1 MVTKNKTTKKTYS
14 KKYVAMRHLENLIE
28 KRYNILAIIILIF
41 MLILLSSLFY
51 VQVIKKN
58 YYQTKLDD
66 SNSSAVYGD
75 SAPRG
80 RIYDRKGRV
89 IVDNK
94 AVKVIYYTK
103 KNGVSSTDE
112 IDLAYK
118 VADMIDVDYSTLHS
132 TNIKEFWLANNKDEA
147 NNRVTDDEYKQLK
160 ERKITNEEIDAIK
173 LARVT
178 DEDIKNYT
186 SRDKEAAYIYYLMNK
201 GYATDEKNI
210 KTDATDKEYALIAEN
225 IDELEGFNVKLSWER
240 YYPYGNTFRTIL
252 GNVSDNG
259 IPAELKDYYLNLGY
273 DLNDRVG
280 TSYIEY
286 QYDSVLKGTKNK
298 YQVDNNG
305 DLELVEEGKRGNDIV
320 LSIDIVL
327 QQEVEKILEA
337 EVKYSIQN
345 ENMIY
350 YNRSFAIIQEPS
362 TGEIL
367 AMAGVQVLKDG
378 DTYKDYD
385 YSAGIVTQPVTVGS
399 AVKGAS
405 HIVGYNTGAL
415 QIGEVRKDGCIKIA
429 STPIKCSWT
438 TLGTLDDIG
447 ALKESSNVYQFYTAI
462 NVGKGHYVEN
472 QPLTIDETAFDT
484 YRNTFAQFGLGVSTG
499 IDLPVESLGYKGT
512 SRLPGHLLDFAIGQY
527 DTYTPLQLSQYI
539 TTIANNGN
547 RVQTHLLKAVY
558 KPTKTP
564 LTELVY
570 EYQPVVLNKVVTE
583 QKYMDRVHEGF
594 HEVLSATGTGANYVD
609 RAYDPAGK
617 TGTSESFID
626 TDNDG
631 VVDTDT
637 LSNTFVAYAPYNN
650 PKVTFTVVSPD
661 IGYYKNGN
669 TVRSYVNRRISYE
682 VSKKYFEIYQ

>member
-58 YYQTKLDD
+58 YYKTKLND

-112 IDLAYK
+112 IELAYK

-147 NNRVTDDEYKQLK
+147 N
-160 ERKITNEEIDAIK
+160 
-173 LARVT
+173 
-178 DEDIKNYT
+178 KNYT

-259 IPAELKDYYLNLGY
+259 IHAELKDYYLNLGY

-305 DLELVEEGKRGNDIV
+305 EDRK
-320 LSIDIVL
+320 
-327 QQEVEKILEA
+327 
-337 EVKYSIQN
+337 
-345 ENMIY
+345 
-350 YNRSFAIIQEPS
+350 S
-362 TGEIL
+362 T
-367 AMAGVQVLKDG
+367 
-378 DTYKDYD
+378 
-385 YSAGIVTQPVTVGS
+385 
-399 AVKGAS
+399 
-405 HIVGYNTGAL
+405 
-415 QIGEVRKDGCIKIA
+415 R
-429 STPIKCSWT
+429 
-438 TLGTLDDIG
+438 
-447 ALKESSNVYQFYTAI
+447 
-462 NVGKGHYVEN
+462 
-472 QPLTIDETAFDT
+472 
-484 YRNTFAQFGLGVSTG
+484 
-499 IDLPVESLGYKGT
+499 
-512 SRLPGHLLDFAIGQY
+512 
-527 DTYTPLQLSQYI
+527 
-539 TTIANNGN
+539 
-547 RVQTHLLKAVY
+547 
-558 KPTKTP
+558 
-564 LTELVY
+564 
-570 EYQPVVLNKVVTE
+570 
-583 QKYMDRVHEGF
+583 
-594 HEVLSATGTGANYVD
+594 
-609 RAYDPAGK
+609 
-617 TGTSESFID
+617 
-626 TDNDG
+626 
-631 VVDTDT
+631 
-637 LSNTFVAYAPYNN
+637 
-650 PKVTFTVVSPD
+650 
-661 IGYYKNGN
+661 
-669 TVRSYVNRRISYE
+669 
-682 VSKKYFEIYQ
+682 